1 LTYDFNRLNFRRLLA
16 LVATLCAVAIPT
28 LRLVPASGATITN
41 STIVVNVP
49 DQFVGCTALSAN
61 ISASLKGV
69 INLTTPSAFLP
80 TASGRYQG
88 STSGPFISTE
98 LVSLAPKQVV
108 VYNLSR
114 NARWSDGRAFTTAD
128 MVAWAREWLA
138 TSGLESYG
146 YSLVSQMVQN
156 PSRTKLTVTFSRPF
170 ADWPILFDNIEPAGF
185 ARDCAI
191 SSLAARPSLGPY
203 AIVSASPSMVV
214 LRRNPLWTGTPS
226 AFGRVEIHSSST
238 SSLPE
243 AGFAV
248 NYTRN
253 FSNTDLLKVDS
264 SPRSASHLGVTTSVE
279 SLGFSPRRFLP
290 TRLDL
295 RQALSWSINRSL
307 LIPSVFGA
315 TPVVS
320 LPADSSIFAQ
330 GASNYPGVKL
340 PIVASPSATTTTTTI
355 SKITQITEPS
365 QDCALCAFSLLQA
378 SGYHRN
384 GAAMVDARG
393 VQLALRVSVGP
404 SAADVATSRSVINDW
419 KQFGIASYVVST
431 SSESAA
437 QMSIVTGRADVAI
450 YSREVPLD
458 TFAAAIPFVA
468 HFSATSPYLGFS
480 NPVVSNYFARTQ
492 GVFNPTLNQPIWAS
506 LDQQVSDLLYTRPL
520 FAQPYL
526 LAWTMNVGG
535 VFGSSSEESFLTEI
549 PTWQIYQSNPGS

>member
-1 LTYDFNRLNFRRLLA
+1 MLA
-16 LVATLCAVAIPT
+16 LAATLCAVAIPI
-28 LRLVPASGATITN
+28 LRLVPANGATITN

-80 TASGRYQG
+80 TPSGRYQG
-88 STSGPFISTE
+88 SSSGPFISTE

-108 VYNLSR
+108 VYKLSR
-114 NARWSDGRAFTTAD
+114 NAKWSDGRAFTTAD

-138 TSGLESYG
+138 TSGLENYG
-146 YSLVSQMVQN
+146 YSLISQMVQS
-156 PSRTKLTVTFSRPF
+156 PSRTKLTVTFSKPF

-191 SSLAARPSLGPY
+191 SSLATRPSLGPY
-203 AIVSASPSMVV
+203 TIVSASPSMVV

-226 AFGRVEIHSSST
+226 AFSRVEIHSSST

-243 AGFAV
+243 AGFGV
-248 NYTRN
+248 NYMRN
-253 FSNTDLLKVDS
+253 FSSTDLLKVDS
-264 SPRSASHLGVTTSVE
+264 SPRSASHQGVTTSVE

-290 TRLDL
+290 SRLDI

-307 LIPSVFGA
+307 LIPSVVGA
-315 TPVVS
+315 IPVVS

-340 PIVASPSATTTTTTI
+340 AIVASPSATTTTI
-355 SKITQITEPS
+355 SKSTQITEPS
-365 QDCALCAFSLLQA
+365 QDCAACALSLLQA
-378 SGYHRN
+378 SGYHRS
-384 GAAMVDARG
+384 GAALVDARG

-404 SAADVATSRSVINDW
+404 SAADVATSRGVINDW
-419 KQFGIASYVVST
+419 KQLGIASFVVST
-431 SSESAA
+431 SSESSA
-437 QMSIVTGRADVAI
+437 QMAIVTGRADVAI
-450 YSREVPLD
+450 YTREVPLD

-468 HFSATSPYLGFS
+468 HFSATSSYLGFS
-480 NPVVSNYFARTQ
+480 NSTVSKNFARAQ

-549 PTWQIYQSNPGS
+549 PTWRIYQSNLGS

>member
-1 LTYDFNRLNFRRLLA
+1 MLA
-16 LVATLCAVAIPT
+16 LAATLCTVAIPT
-28 LRLVPASGATITN
+28 LRLAPAGGATIAN

-80 TASGRYQG
+80 TPSGRYQG
-88 STSGPFISTE
+88 SSSGPFISTE

-108 VYNLSR
+108 VYKLSR
-114 NARWSDGRAFTTAD
+114 NAKWSDGRAFTTVD

-156 PSRTKLTVTFSRPF
+156 PSRTKLTVTFSKPF

-185 ARDCAI
+185 ARECAI

-214 LRRNPLWTGTPS
+214 LRRNPLWTGSPS

-248 NYTRN
+248 NYMRN
-253 FSNTDLLKVDS
+253 FSSTDLLKVDS

-290 TRLDL
+290 SRLDI

-330 GASNYPGVKL
+330 GASNYPGVTL
-340 PIVASPSATTTTTTI
+340 PIVASPGATTTTI
-355 SKITQITEPS
+355 SKNTQITEPS
-365 QDCALCAFSLLQA
+365 QDCAVCALSLLQA
-378 SGYHRN
+378 SGYHRR
-384 GAAMVDARG
+384 GAALVDARG
-393 VQLALRVSVGP
+393 FQLALRVSVGP
-404 SAADVATSRSVINDW
+404 SAADVATSTGVIIDW
-419 KQFGIASYVVST
+419 KQLGIASFVVST
-431 SSESAA
+431 SSESSA
-437 QMSIVTGRADVAI
+437 QMAIITGRADVAI
-450 YSREVPLD
+450 YTREVPLD

-468 HFSATSPYLGFS
+468 HFSATSSYLGFS
-480 NPVVSNYFARTQ
+480 DPVASKNFARAQ

-549 PTWQIYQSNPGS
+549 PTWRIYQSNPGS

>member
-1 LTYDFNRLNFRRLLA
+1 LLA
-16 LVATLCAVAIPT
+16 LAATLCAVAIPI
-28 LRLVPASGATITN
+28 LRLVPANGATITN

-80 TASGRYQG
+80 TPSGRYQG
-88 STSGPFISTE
+88 SSSGPFISTE

-108 VYNLSR
+108 VYKLSR
-114 NARWSDGRAFTTAD
+114 NAKWSDGRAFTTAD

-138 TSGLESYG
+138 TSGLENYG
-146 YSLVSQMVQN
+146 YSLISQMVQS
-156 PSRTKLTVTFSRPF
+156 PSRTKLTVTFSKPF

-191 SSLAARPSLGPY
+191 SSLATRPSLGPY
-203 AIVSASPSMVV
+203 TIVSASPSMVV

-226 AFGRVEIHSSST
+226 AFSRVEIHSSST

-243 AGFAV
+243 AGFGV
-248 NYTRN
+248 NYMRN
-253 FSNTDLLKVDS
+253 FSSTDLLKVDS
-264 SPRSASHLGVTTSVE
+264 SPRSASHQGVTTSVE

-290 TRLDL
+290 SRLDI

-307 LIPSVFGA
+307 LIPSVVGA
-315 TPVVS
+315 IPVVS

-340 PIVASPSATTTTTTI
+340 AIVASPSATTTTI
-355 SKITQITEPS
+355 SKSTQITEPS
-365 QDCALCAFSLLQA
+365 QDCAACALSLLQA
-378 SGYHRN
+378 SGYHRS
-384 GAAMVDARG
+384 GAALVDARG

-404 SAADVATSRSVINDW
+404 SAADVATSRGVINDW
-419 KQFGIASYVVST
+419 KQLGIASFVVST
-431 SSESAA
+431 SSESSA
-437 QMSIVTGRADVAI
+437 QMAIVTGRADVAI
-450 YSREVPLD
+450 YTREVPLD

-468 HFSATSPYLGFS
+468 HFSATSSYLGFS
-480 NPVVSNYFARTQ
+480 NSTVSKNFARAQ

-549 PTWQIYQSNPGS
+549 PTWRIYQSNLGS